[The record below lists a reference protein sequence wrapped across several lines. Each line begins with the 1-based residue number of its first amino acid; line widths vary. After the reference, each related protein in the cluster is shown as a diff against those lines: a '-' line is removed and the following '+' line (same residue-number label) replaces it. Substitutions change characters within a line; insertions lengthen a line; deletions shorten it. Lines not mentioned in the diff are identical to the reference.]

1 MKVKLS
7 MINFSYKEN
16 ESKKT
21 VTAIVKAKSRIGS
34 FIKPITAVGV
44 AKCDDKDEYDVEKGK
59 RVARAKAEK
68 EAYIL
73 HKKHLYENLEYLKKV
88 QDVLISNYEKT
99 QGYIAHQKEYI
110 KSF

>member
-7 MINFSYKEN
+7 MIDFSYKEN

-21 VTAIVKAKSRIGS
+21 VTAIVKAKSRIGN

-68 EAYIL
+68 EAYVL
-73 HKKHLYENLEYLKKV
+73 HKNHLYDNLAFLKKI
-88 QDVLISNYEKT
+88 QDTLVSNYERT